1 MRNNNC
7 CLKSGGIMSLQ
18 SNKTI
23 GNEVSASPA
32 KFRSRAAVPWAIPG
46 LMVLALFVTAAAR
59 ATSVLDP
66 EPENST
72 TQFGRAIA
80 DIGDVNGD
88 GVPDLAVGAPFQ
100 DGDFEVSELGFGD
113 PQNVGKVW
121 VLNGATR
128 AVITQ
133 LNDPEFQ
140 QVQDQKFGGQ
150 FGWSVAP
157 AGDVNGDGIPD
168 VIVGTPHH
176 TVIEEDEDVFSVG
189 RTFVFS
195 GATDTV
201 LLTLDNPTVEENARA
216 GTSVVSLGDVN
227 RDGVADVLVGA
238 PGQDVGDEEEGG
250 LADVGVAYLY
260 SGANGALLRTLNHPE
275 QDGAEVNARFGSAVA
290 NAGDVNG
297 DRVSDA
303 LIGAPGRG
311 EAFVFSGK
319 TGALIFTI
327 LSPRNEKLPSF
338 GSAVAGGKDLDN
350 DGIPDFAVG
359 APLLRRSQGGVFLF
373 RGSDG
378 TLLRR
383 LRPPIAQQFSKFGAA
398 ITLIADVTG
407 DERPDVFVGAPEQ
420 DVNGL
425 INAGQAYIYDGAGGS
440 LFQTLTSETPQA
452 FAGFGLAVDAI
463 DFSGDGTP
471 TAVVGVPFQNAELID
486 PEDGD
491 LVFHLQIGQI
501 EIQ

>member
-1 MRNNNC
+1 
-7 CLKSGGIMSLQ
+7 MSLQ

-46 LMVLALFVTAAAR
+46 LMVLAVFVTAAAR

-100 DGDFEVSELGFGD
+100 DGDFEVSEQGFGE
-113 PQNVGKVW
+113 PQNVGKVF
-121 VLNGATR
+121 VLDGATR

-150 FGWSVAP
+150 LGWSVAP

-168 VIVGTPHH
+168 VIVGAPHH
-176 TVIEEDEDVFSVG
+176 TVVDDEAVFSVG

-227 RDGVADVLVGA
+227 QDGVADVLVGA
-238 PGQDVGDEEEGG
+238 PGQNVGDEEDG
-250 LADVGVAYLY
+250 LTDVGVAYIY

-275 QDGAEVNARFGSAVA
+275 QGGAEVNARFGSAVA

-297 DRVSDA
+297 DRVSDI
-303 LIGAPGRG
+303 LIGAPGKG
-311 EAFVFSGK
+311 EVFVFSGK
-319 TGALIFTI
+319 SGNLLFTI
-327 LSPRNEKLPSF
+327 LSPATEKLPSF

-359 APLLRRSQGGVFLF
+359 APLLKRSTGGVFLF
-373 RGSDG
+373 KGSDG
-378 TLLRR
+378 SLIRR
-383 LRPPIAQQFSKFGAA
+383 LRVATPQRFAKFGAS
-398 ITLIADVTG
+398 ISLTNDFTG
-407 DERPDVFVGAPEQ
+407 DGRADVFVGAPESDVQ
-420 DVNGL
+420 DL
-425 INAGQAYIYDGAGGS
+425 INAGRAFIYSGASGN
-440 LFQTLTSETPQA
+440 LFQSLSSETPQA
-452 FAGFGLAVDAI
+452 FAGFGSAFATPDLA
-463 DFSGDGTP
+463 GTGSL
-471 TAVVGVPFQNAELID
+471 TRVIGVPFQNAELID

-491 LVFHLQIGQI
+491 LVIHLQIGQI